1 LDVDFEA
8 DDRLVGGVGGDG
20 VGRRGDHRE

>member
-1 LDVDFEA
+1 LDVHFEA

-20 VGRRGDHRE
+20 LCGGRHVG